1 MIARIRATVLA
12 AAVVLVATSTA
23 HAQQRKLSADDA
35 ILRNYVLTMPKVE
48 AWANATLDY
57 TAAIKAKPLDE
68 RRKMEVEKDAQAAES
83 LAETAAALER
93 IPEIRRAFRKAGM
106 TTREGLTLS
115 LVLFQAT
122 MYDQMVAQY
131 PQAEIPY
138 NLNPANLAFVRK
150 NKAQLEP
157 RLKAVQQAT
166 KEAND
171 AARADEP
178 SPDEPSP
185 DEP

>member
-171 AARADEP
+171 AAKADEP
-178 SPDEPSP
+178 SPDEP
-185 DEP
+185 